1 MIKYKI
7 YIELDNNNCIHK
19 MLSTAFYAEEELEER
34 KAIYIDEVSLEE
46 GSNTTNGQY
55 LQNNYF
61 VDKYGKNVLD
71 SNGNPNFRYVS
82 EKIQELTEEEKEE
95 LFIKP
100 QEINAEKERQQKK
113 LEDMMK
119 QAQQV
124 AFLVELP
131 DEQSAT
137 IPYCY
142 PKWDSYIGKPLTKLN
157 EQGKEN
163 RIEYNGELW
172 KVRNDIPVVLEN
184 QAPGI
189 ETAALYERIDVE
201 HAGTLEDPIPYD
213 QTMTVYKDK
222 YYIENEK
229 IYKCIR
235 DSGQP
240 LYATCESLV
249 GNYFELV

>member
-7 YIELDNNNCIHK
+7 YIELDSNRCIHK
-19 MLSTAFYAEEELEER
+19 MLSTAFYTEEELNER
-34 KAIYIDEVSLEE
+34 KAIYIDEVSLKD
-46 GSNTTNGQY
+46 GSDITNGQY

-71 SNGNPNFRYVS
+71 SNGSPNFRYVS

-100 QEINAEKERQQKK
+100 QEINAEKERQQKM

-124 AFLVELP
+124 SFLNELP
-131 DEQSAT
+131 DEQAAT

-142 PKWDSYIGKPLTKLN
+142 PTWKSYVGKPLTKLN
-157 EQGKEN
+157 EQRKEN
-163 RIEYNGELW
+163 CVEYDGKLW
-172 KVRNDIPVVLEN
+172 KVRQDIPVVLEN
-184 QAPGI
+184 QPPSI
-189 ETAALYERIDVE
+189 ETASLYERIDVE
-201 HAGTLEDPIPYD
+201 HEGTLEDPIPYD

-222 YYIENEK
+222 YYIEDGI
-229 IYKCIR
+229 IYKCLE

-240 LYATCESLV
+240 LYASCKDLSR
-249 GNYFELV
+249 YFEAVK

>member
-19 MLSTAFYAEEELEER
+19 MLSTAFYTEEELEER
-34 KAIYIDEVSLEE
+34 KAIYIDEVSLED
-46 GSNTTNGQY
+46 GSDITNGQY

-71 SNGNPNFRYVS
+71 SNGNPNFRYIS

-100 QEINAEKERQQKK
+100 QEINAEKERQQKM

-124 AFLVELP
+124 AFLIELP
-131 DEQSAT
+131 DEEAVKVV
-137 IPYCY
+137 YCY
-142 PKWDSYIGKPLTKLN
+142 DEWQTDVLYKVGDRVQMDGK
-157 EQGKEN
+157 
-163 RIEYNGELW
+163 LW
-172 KVRNDIPVVLEN
+172 KCRQEHTS
-184 QAPGI
+184 QADWKP
-189 ETAALYERIDVE
+189 RIDTASLWEVIDE
-201 HAGTLEDPIPYD
+201 QHEGTIGDPIPYD

-222 YYIENEK
+222 YYIEDEK